1 MSNKPS
7 DPTNNNSGNTIG
19 GNVENSFNVTH
30 NGKEPSLFS
39 KLFNSTGTLIGI
51 IAGIIAIFAFFGI
64 KEWKSDPPNEPEQ
77 TINYQILGTWQ
88 LIAAND
94 QSLPLN
100 EQQLWR
106 FFENGAMLVTNDRSS
121 QNGGY
126 RVIGTRITMAPLGVP
141 DGVVSID
148 GDTMTITE
156 SVPQFY
162 GSMQLKRIDRDTSVP
177 SDDSKN

>member
-39 KLFNSTGTLIGI
+39 KIFNSTGTFIGI
-51 IAGIIAIFAFFGI
+51 IAGIIAILAFFGI
-64 KEWKSDPPNEPEQ
+64 KEWKSDPTNRSEQ

-94 QSLPLN
+94 HSLSPN

-106 FFENGAMLVTNDRSS
+106 FFENGSVLVTNDRSS
-121 QNGGY
+121 QKGGY

-141 DGVVSID
+141 DGIVSID
-148 GDTMTITE
+148 GDKMTITE
-156 SVPQFY
+156 SSPQYY
-162 GSMQLKRIDRDTSVP
+162 GSMHLQRIDRDTSVP
-177 SDDSKN
+177 SDD